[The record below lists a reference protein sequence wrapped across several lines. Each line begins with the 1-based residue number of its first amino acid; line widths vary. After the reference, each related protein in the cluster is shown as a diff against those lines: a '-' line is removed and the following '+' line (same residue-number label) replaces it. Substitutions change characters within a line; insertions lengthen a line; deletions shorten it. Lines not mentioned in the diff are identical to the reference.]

1 MDMRKIISVKQWGGW
16 VLSLLLMWLVGVN
29 ICQAGSG
36 DEVLAYF
43 SANASGRQELYE
55 FAVAK
60 LGADKAS
67 ESDKARVQRN
77 LQQVANMA
85 GLSTEDWRLLVS
97 DNSKFNA
104 YALPGYIFV
113 ITQGAVDE
121 LTDAE
126 MQVIFAHELAH
137 EMLGHPTAAI
147 KRSPMSMK
155 YLRRAEKK
163 KDSTKEY
170 SPADYWEAMEMS
182 VVRKQEEKAADI
194 WAAELL
200 SVHDF
205 DLTVAINLW
214 EKLRSKYGEIPYDSN
229 HLTYRQRS
237 RIFADYMEK

>member
-1 MDMRKIISVKQWGGW
+1 MRKIISVKQWGGW
-16 VLSLLLMWLVGVN
+16 LLSLLLMWLVSGS

-55 FAVAK
+55 FAAAK
-60 LGADKAS
+60 LGEDKVS
-67 ESDKARVQRN
+67 DSDKVRVERN
-77 LQQVANMA
+77 LQVVANMA
-85 GLSTEDWRLLVS
+85 GLSTADWRLLVS

-113 ITQGAVDE
+113 ITQGALDE

-137 EMLGHPTAAI
+137 EVLGHPAAAI
-147 KRSPMSMK
+147 KRSPMSMR

-163 KDSTKEY
+163 KGSSKAY
-170 SPADYWEAMEMS
+170 SPTDYWEAMEMS
-182 VVRKQEEKAADI
+182 VVRKQEEKAADM

-200 SVHDF
+200 LAHDF
-205 DLTVAINLW
+205 DLAVAINLW

-237 RIFADYMEK
+237 RIFADYMMRAK

>member
-1 MDMRKIISVKQWGGW
+1 MKNLISVKQWGGW
-16 VLSLLLMWLVGVN
+16 VLSLLLVWLVGGS

-67 ESDKARVQRN
+67 DSDKARVQRN

-85 GLSTEDWRLLVS
+85 GLSTEDWRFLVS

-126 MQVIFAHELAH
+126 MQVILAHELAH

-155 YLRRAEKK
+155 YLRRAGKK
-163 KDSTKEY
+163 KDSAKEY
-170 SPADYWEAMEMS
+170 SPDDYWEAMEMS

-200 SVHDF
+200 SAHDF

>member
-1 MDMRKIISVKQWGGW
+1 M
-16 VLSLLLMWLVGVN
+16 
-29 ICQAGSG
+29 
-36 DEVLAYF
+36 
-43 SANASGRQELYE
+43 
-55 FAVAK
+55 AK

-67 ESDKARVQRN
+67 DSDKARVQRN

-126 MQVIFAHELAH
+126 MQVILAHELAH

-155 YLRRAEKK
+155 YLRRAGKQ

-170 SPADYWEAMEMS
+170 SLADYWEGMEMS

-200 SVHDF
+200 SAHDF
-205 DLTVAINLW
+205 DLSVAINLW
-214 EKLRSKYGEIPYDSN
+214 EKLRSKYGEKIGRA
-229 HLTYRQRS
+229 HV
-237 RIFADYMEK
+237 

>member
-16 VLSLLLMWLVGVN
+16 VLSLLLVWLVGGSV
-29 ICQAGSG
+29 CQAGSG

-43 SANASGRQELYE
+43 SVNASGRQELYE

-85 GLSTEDWRLLVS
+85 GLSTEDWRFLVS

-126 MQVIFAHELAH
+126 MQVILAHELAH

-155 YLRRAEKK
+155 YLRRAGKK
-163 KDSTKEY
+163 KTVPRHIHLLIIGKLWRCLWYGSR
-170 SPADYWEAMEMS
+170 
-182 VVRKQEEKAADI
+182 RKKPQI
-194 WAAELL
+194 
-200 SVHDF
+200 
-205 DLTVAINLW
+205 
-214 EKLRSKYGEIPYDSN
+214 YGQQSCFQPMI
-229 HLTYRQRS
+229 L
-237 RIFADYMEK
+237 I

>member
-1 MDMRKIISVKQWGGW
+1 MDMRKIISVKLWGGW
-16 VLSLLLMWLVGVN
+16 VLSLLLVWLVGGS

-43 SANASGRQELYE
+43 SANASGKQELYE

-67 ESDKARVQRN
+67 DSDKARVQRN

-85 GLSTEDWRLLVS
+85 GLSTEDWRFLVS

-126 MQVIFAHELAH
+126 MQVILAHELAH

-155 YLRRAEKK
+155 YLRRAGKK
-163 KDSTKEY
+163 KDSAKEY

-200 SVHDF
+200 SAHDF
-205 DLTVAINLW
+205 D
-214 EKLRSKYGEIPYDSN
+214 
-229 HLTYRQRS
+229 
-237 RIFADYMEK
+237 